1 MTPMRDAR
9 KRLGMTQKQLAEQV
23 GISQAHICNLE
34 KEKEQA
40 SPDLAK
46 RLATALG
53 ITVMQILFPEEQQK

>member
-46 RLATALG
+46 RLAAVLG
-53 ITVMQILFPEEQQK
+53 MDVMQILFPEEQQK